1 MIDKAVILIFKLK
14 KSQNISKNEKVQQA
28 QKNTIRN
35 WLPVTEIRGQ
45 TAKTREG
52 KYLGFLRITPINIS
66 LKSDNEKKRIISA
79 FHEVI
84 NGARDGF
91 QIFSIGRP
99 IDLDIYIRFI
109 GDMVTNETNP
119 IKKRLLR
126 EYVRYASGLVSEG
139 EANER
144 RFYWILYKSDESSVI
159 SAAHE
164 LSNNLRNAGLEAS
177 LCDGQEIMDLL
188 FCFMN
193 SERAASEKA
202 GLPGIVLPPVYS

>member
-1 MIDKAVILIFKLK
+1 MIQILKFTKP
-14 KSQNISKNEKVQQA
+14 NKNKIQQA
-28 QKNTIRN
+28 QKATIRN
-35 WLPVTEIRGQ
+35 WLPIIDIRGQ

-84 NGARDGF
+84 NGVRDEF

-109 GDMVTNETNP
+109 GDMVSNETNL

-126 EYVRYASGLVSEG
+126 EYARYASGLVSEG

-144 RFYWILYKSDESSVI
+144 RFYLILSKDDETSTV

-164 LSNNLRNAGLEAS
+164 LSNNLRSAGLESS

-193 SERAASEKA
+193 SERTTIEKA
-202 GLPGIVLPPVYS
+202 GLPGTALPPVYSTSNC